1 MPKGRCPDLLP
12 GECVGQK
19 EAALGKP
26 GVGAS
31 PLLGVPWWGRRS
43 GESFMVVASGHFLTR
58 K

>member
-1 MPKGRCPDLLP
+1 MPEGRCPDLLP

-31 PLLGVPWWGRRS
+31 PLLGDPWWGRRS
-43 GESFMVVASGHFLTR
+43 GESFMVVASGHFLT
-58 K
+58 